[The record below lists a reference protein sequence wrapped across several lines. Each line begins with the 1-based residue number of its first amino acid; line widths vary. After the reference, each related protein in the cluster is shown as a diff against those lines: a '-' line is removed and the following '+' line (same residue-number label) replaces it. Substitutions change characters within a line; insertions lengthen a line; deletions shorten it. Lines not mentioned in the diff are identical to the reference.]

1 MSLKVWL
8 PLLTNFN
15 NQGTFINNPTNS
27 GATASTSG
35 PLGGSYSFDGTND
48 KIYTTYPSAETEM
61 TVCMWVT
68 FTKLNVHLLDMRN
81 QSGVGYQPAYVGTSG
96 IQVGGSNGS
105 FPYIN
110 FVPTLNTWYHLAIV
124 YSASKTQLY
133 VDGIFYGESTSSK
146 GYNFNM
152 NMEVHL
158 GSRYSNAN
166 WFGGNI
172 ADFRIYNEALSAYEI
187 KVIARGL
194 LLHYTRPVTT
204 DVVDVGSLV
213 RDSSGYNRNG
223 TMYNSGWYIAYS
235 NSQGYWTW
243 NTASSS
249 GYLSVTSPSSSAKT
263 ISFWLATPKTNST
276 VFFADYKSKMAFGFN
291 GSGYIIATCDSWSKP
306 MFTNTSAISANA
318 MRHIVIRHN
327 ASDDGVELFINGVQQ
342 TASGSNNY
350 WTHSTDTL
358 MIGQRSTG
366 TPMNNARF
374 RDFRMYATRLS
385 DSDILDLYHTG
396 LKQLNNGKSNPFE
409 LYEDIIGKAQVKKTG
424 TLAND
429 SFVESNTGNKF
440 KSTQVISNEF
450 IER

>member
-61 TVCMWVT
+61 TVCMWAT

-133 VDGIFYGESTSSK
+133 VDGAFYGESTSSK

-152 NMEVHL
+152 SMEVHI

-194 LLHYTRPVTT
+194 LLHYTRPN
-204 DVVDVGSLV
+204 DVLAVGEKIQ
-213 RDSSGYNRNG
+213 DSSGFNRNSILY
-223 TMYNSGWYIAYS
+223 TSNWSRAYTS
-235 NSQGYWTW
+235 RARYYYRWSTSTGGGYTS
-243 NTASSS
+243 A
-249 GYLSVTSPSSSAKT
+249 TSPSSNTKT
-263 ISFWLATPKTNST
+263 ICFWLNTPKTNST
-276 VFFADYKSKMAFGFN
+276 VFFADYKSKLAFGFN
-291 GSGYIIATCDSWSKP
+291 GSGYIIPSCDSLSVA
-306 MFTNTSAISANA
+306 MFGSSAIPAETDTY
-318 MRHIVIRHN
+318 IVIRKN
-327 ASDDGVELFINGVQQ
+327 DAGTDVDLFINGVKQ
-342 TASGSNNY
+342 TTRSSNNY

-358 MIGQRSTG
+358 MIGKRSTG
-366 TPMNNARF
+366 SPMANAYF
-374 RDFRMYATRLS
+374 SDFRMYATRLS
-385 DSDILDLYHTG
+385 DEDIMDLYKTQ
-396 LKQLNNGKSNPFE
+396 LKQLNSGKASPFE
-409 LYEDIIGKAQVKKTG
+409 LYENTVGKVQVQKNG
-424 TLAND
+424 RLVNNE
-429 SFVESNTGNKF
+429 FVESTTRNKF
-440 KSTQVISNEF
+440 KATQVISNEF